1 MSDNAFLELL
11 IDRLR
16 AAGLGQIYGV
26 PGGGGSLDL
35 MDAARRAEL
44 EVVIAARED
53 AAVIMAGIA
62 GVLAE
67 GPGLAF
73 ASRGPGLASTL
84 NGLAAAALDRLPALL
99 ISEYADANERAYASH
114 QWIDQP
120 ALVKPLLRA
129 GAELLTADPEAVDAW
144 LGQTPRPLRR
154 PAAMFPD
161 ASDLARR
168 YTAPPAPAKAGSTP
182 ALGEALGPLVD
193 RLATSRR
200 PVFLVGLEA
209 ARPALAPTV
218 AALVE
223 RAGGAALTTYMAA
236 GTLAHDDPRWIGPF
250 TGGALEQPAVRSAD
264 LIVMVGLDP
273 VELIP
278 RPWAYDLPV
287 IELAEETHAPH
298 YLTPAARCI
307 APLGESLP
315 ALTAALPSTDGS
327 AWPLAEMAEQRAR
340 MFAGLDVAGDGL
352 TPSAAI
358 AIAAGAFATKDAAT
372 PPRLTVDAGAHM
384 FSACAQW
391 PVRAPR
397 DLLISNGLA
406 TMGFAIPAAIA
417 AALHDPARGALAVTG
432 DGGALMCL
440 GELKTIA
447 QYDANVCVLMFND
460 GRLSLIDIKREARQM
475 ADLGLAWTPP
485 DFAAVAA
492 GFGFQTWIAEDPDSL
507 NAACREAAAG
517 RGPRLIDARI
527 DAAGYGDQIKA
538 LRG

>member
-1 MSDNAFLELL
+1 
-11 IDRLR
+11 
-16 AAGLGQIYGV
+16 
-26 PGGGGSLDL
+26 
-35 MDAARRAEL
+35 
-44 EVVIAARED
+44 
-53 AAVIMAGIA
+53 
-62 GVLAE
+62 
-67 GPGLAF
+67 
-73 ASRGPGLASTL
+73 
-84 NGLAAAALDRLPALL
+84 
-99 ISEYADANERAYASH
+99 
-114 QWIDQP
+114 
-120 ALVKPLLRA
+120 
-129 GAELLTADPEAVDAW
+129 
-144 LGQTPRPLRR
+144 
-154 PAAMFPD
+154 MFPD

-168 YTAPPAPAKAGSTP
+168 YTAPPAPAEAGSTP

-218 AALVE
+218 TALVE

-315 ALTAALPSTDGS
+315 ALTAALPSADGS

-492 GFGFQTWIAEDPDSL
+492 GFGFRTWIAEDPDSL

>member
-1 MSDNAFLELL
+1 MSDNAFLDLL

-73 ASRGPGLASTL
+73 ATRGPGLASTL

-307 APLGESLP
+307 APLGESL
-315 ALTAALPSTDGS
+315 
-327 AWPLAEMAEQRAR
+327 
-340 MFAGLDVAGDGL
+340 
-352 TPSAAI
+352 
-358 AIAAGAFATKDAAT
+358 
-372 PPRLTVDAGAHM
+372 
-384 FSACAQW
+384 
-391 PVRAPR
+391 
-397 DLLISNGLA
+397 
-406 TMGFAIPAAIA
+406 
-417 AALHDPARGALAVTG
+417 
-432 DGGALMCL
+432 
-440 GELKTIA
+440 
-447 QYDANVCVLMFND
+447 
-460 GRLSLIDIKREARQM
+460 
-475 ADLGLAWTPP
+475 
-485 DFAAVAA
+485 
-492 GFGFQTWIAEDPDSL
+492 
-507 NAACREAAAG
+507 
-517 RGPRLIDARI
+517 
-527 DAAGYGDQIKA
+527 
-538 LRG
+538 